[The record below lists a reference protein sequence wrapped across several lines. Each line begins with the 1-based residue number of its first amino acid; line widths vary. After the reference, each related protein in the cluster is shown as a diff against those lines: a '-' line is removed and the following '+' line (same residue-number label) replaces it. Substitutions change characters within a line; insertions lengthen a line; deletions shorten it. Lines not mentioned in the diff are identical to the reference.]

1 MFFKVHRGTKEIG
14 GSCVEVWSEN
24 ARIIIDIGMPLV
36 DSDGSEF
43 DFNKYKS
50 LSVDE
55 LIGKKVL
62 PDIKGFYDNA
72 NKLIDGVL
80 ISHAHIDHYGFS
92 RFLHPEIHYYM
103 GEATH
108 KLIKLGNLFMP
119 WQKVSKQDNI
129 INNTYFE
136 HKKPFNIGDIKI
148 TPYLM
153 DHAAFDAHAFLIEA
167 DGKSLFY
174 SGDFRSHGRK
184 GPMFEQFIDH
194 PPLNVDYLLLEGTQM
209 KRNDYKEKTEKDV
222 EEELVDKFSERG
234 KINLIYTSGQ
244 NIDRLVSI
252 YRACKRTGKL
262 FVVDVYV
269 ASILKEL
276 SNYGKIPFPSSKYLE
291 VKVIFPNAVTKILN
305 EKGQKKQFY
314 QFKAFKITRDEISAN
329 KDNIVLI
336 VRPSM
341 KKDLEKIQN
350 VDGGNL
356 IYSMWEGY
364 MEKNRTKK
372 FINYLTEKR
381 KFSLDI
387 IHTSGHADIDTLQRM
402 VDALEPKFI
411 VPIHTFYGNEYK
423 KHFNQVLEINDGVEV
438 KI

>member
-1 MFFKVHRGTKEIG
+1 MFFKIHRGTKEIG
-14 GSCVEVWSEN
+14 GSCVEVWTEN
-24 ARIIIDIGMPLV
+24 TRIVIDIGMPLV

-50 LSVDE
+50 FSVDE
-55 LIGKKVL
+55 LIDKKVL
-62 PDIKGFYDNA
+62 PNIKGFYDNA

-103 GEATH
+103 GKATH
-108 KLIKLGNLFMP
+108 KLIELTCLFTS
-119 WQKVSKQDNI
+119 QQNNI
-129 INNTYFE
+129 KFFTYF
-136 HKKPFNIGDIKI
+136 KDSTPFNIGNIKI

-184 GPMFEQFIDH
+184 EKIFNWFKHKAPR
-194 PPLNVDYLLLEGTQM
+194 PVDCLFLEGTLM
-209 KRNDYKEKTEKDV
+209 GGNTNKEKSESEIEDA
-222 EEELVDKFSERG
+222 LVSKFSENG
-234 KINLIYTSGQ
+234 KINLVYTSGQ

-252 YRACKRTGKL
+252 YRACKKTGKL
-262 FVVDVYV
+262 FVIDVYV

-276 SNYGKIPFPSSKYLE
+276 QQYAKIPFPSSNFPE
-291 VKVIFPNAVTKILN
+291 VKVIFPNAVTKMLK
-305 EKGQKKQFY
+305 EKGQEEQFY
-314 QFKAFKITRDEISAN
+314 QFKAFKITKDEIGKN
-329 KDNIVLI
+329 KDNIVLLI
-336 VRPSM
+336 RPTLL
-341 KKDLEKIQN
+341 KYFEYI
-350 VDGGNL
+350 DGGNL

-364 MEKNRTKK
+364 MEKNSTKK
-372 FINYLTEKR
+372 FINYLTGER
-381 KFSLDI
+381 KCSLDI
-387 IHTSGHADIDTLQRM
+387 IHTSGHADIDTLLRM
-402 VDALEPKFI
+402 VDALKPKLI

-423 KHFNQVLEINDGVEV
+423 KHFNQVLEVNDGVEV